1 MTRVD
6 TICVL
11 AGAYAGEYSFT
22 ELVDGCD
29 EVSSKITLP
38 GDAVTDL
45 RNLPSATVRAE
56 LSSLAILHDEATALT
71 ADIFHPIML

>member
-6 TICVL
+6 TVCVL

-29 EVSSKITLP
+29 EVSREVTLP
-38 GDAVTDL
+38 SDTVTDL
-45 RNLPSATVRAE
+45 ASFPS
-56 LSSLAILHDEATALT
+56 SAI
-71 ADIFHPIML
+71 